1 MSRAEGGKRKRLTG
15 VLKMERVPL
24 VNCIEL
30 QMRWPHGS
38 MPQMIP
44 TCFQFCSRRFLSPT
58 DTEQVKVLC
67 RSWFPIEYPDTW
79 YQEITANPR

>member
-1 MSRAEGGKRKRLTG
+1 MGQRAGRSQGWIGWLQGRLSRD
-15 VLKMERVPL
+15 
-24 VNCIEL
+24 
-30 QMRWPHGS
+30 
-38 MPQMIP
+38 
-44 TCFQFCSRRFLSPT
+44 FCRFLSPD